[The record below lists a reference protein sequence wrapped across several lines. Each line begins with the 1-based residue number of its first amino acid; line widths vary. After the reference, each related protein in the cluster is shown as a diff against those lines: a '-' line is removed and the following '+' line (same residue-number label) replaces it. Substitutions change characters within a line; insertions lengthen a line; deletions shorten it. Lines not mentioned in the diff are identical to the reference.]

1 MLHCLGLPLFADLAD
16 DLRGEHL
23 FLHDLQTREEQN
35 EKKSHIFLIFTHDS
49 REQHGLSVS
58 LN

>member
-1 MLHCLGLPLFADLAD
+1 MFHFLGLPLFVDPAD

-35 EKKSHIFLIFTHDS
+35 EKKSHHFFLISIPLMILRFI
-49 REQHGLSVS
+49 
-58 LN
+58 